1 MFSCWCCQLSLNIFA
16 YLATFS
22 WKKTQDDPH
31 LARRFCPLP
40 QIYHLSTPAKTFRIR
55 SPCCVI
61 NIRFIKYLQPNRS
74 NGPNISQVSPKHIVI
89 SNLFSNTFRIRSP
102 FRYIRIVRYE
112 LFTTNLNYLFG
123 MSATSTLSFCNR
135 QWNFICVIMLVL
147 SYTRKNKYE
156 NLPWCCFL
164 ERK

>member
-1 MFSCWCCQLSLNIFA
+1 MKEDPRWPTSGQDVLFPPPNISSLSRSL
-16 YLATFS
+16 
-22 WKKTQDDPH
+22 
-31 LARRFCPLP
+31 
-40 QIYHLSTPAKTFRIR
+40 AKTFRIR

-89 SNLFSNTFRIRSP
+89 SNLLPNTFRTRSP
-102 FRYIRIVRYE
+102 CCVMKIRYIRIGRYE